1 MSTYWGNRQWYWYH
15 LISYTSPNTFNIQT
29 KKFYLELIILMTELL
44 PCHKCHKHFTS
55 YIKQT
60 SANFNNRET
69 FIDWFITAHNHV
81 NKSLNKP
88 NFTKEEANN
97 LYLEKEILKE
107 KENKNI
113 IAVDNLEQD
122 LNKISIDKIENDK
135 IEIKNEIKNEYK
147 IKNLNHSFLNE
158 FIKYHSDRAFYNH
171 SSVFLVAKLIEKLI
185 HIYPC
190 LICRKTL
197 LEYNQRNPIKIYG
210 SSVST
215 FRRWYHN
222 FFEKQDFSKHFT
234 KNWKNMSKY

>member
-1 MSTYWGNRQWYWYH
+1 MSKYWGNRQWYWYH
-15 LISYTSPNTFNIQT
+15 LISYTSPETFDVPI

-44 PCHKCHKHFTS
+44 PCQKCHKHFKS

-69 FIDWFITAHNHV
+69 FIEWFITAHNHV
-81 NKSLNKP
+81 NKSLDKP
-88 NFTKEEANN
+88 TFTREESDN
-97 LYLEKEILKE
+97 LYLEKETS
-107 KENKNI
+107 KENKNLI
-113 IAVDNLEQD
+113 TVDNLEQD
-122 LNKISIDKIENDK
+122 KNNINKILIDKIENENIK
-135 IEIKNEIKNEYK
+135 EIK

-171 SSVFLVAKLIEKLI
+171 SSVFLVAKLVEKLI

-197 LEYNQRNPIKIYG
+197 LEYNQRNPIRIYG

-215 FRRWYHN
+215 FRRWYYN

>member
-1 MSTYWGNRQWYWYH
+1 
-15 LISYTSPNTFNIQT
+15 
-29 KKFYLELIILMTELL
+29 MTELL

-60 SANFNNRET
+60 SANFNNKET

-88 NFTKEEANN
+88 SFTKEEANN

-107 KENKNI
+107 NKNI
-113 IAVDNLEQD
+113 IIVDNLEQD
-122 LNKISIDKIENDK
+122 LNKIPIEK
-135 IEIKNEIKNEYK
+135 IEIKNEIKIETK
-147 IKNLNHSFLNE
+147 IEIKNLNHSFLNE

-190 LICRKTL
+190 DICRKIL
-197 LEYNQRNPIKIYG
+197 LEYNQRNPIRIYG
-210 SSVST
+210 SSIST
-215 FRRWYHN
+215 FRRWYNN
-222 FFEKQDFSKHFT
+222 FFDKQDFSKHFT

>member
-1 MSTYWGNRQWYWYH
+1 MSKYWGNRQWYWYH
-15 LISYTSPNTFNIQT
+15 LISYTSPETFDVPI

-44 PCHKCHKHFTS
+44 PCQKCHTHFTS

-60 SANFNNRET
+60 SANFNNKET

-88 NFTKEEANN
+88 SFTKEEANN

-107 KENKNI
+107 NKNI
-113 IAVDNLEQD
+113 IIVDNLEQD
-122 LNKISIDKIENDK
+122 LNKIPIEK
-135 IEIKNEIKNEYK
+135 IEIKNEIKIETK
-147 IKNLNHSFLNE
+147 IEIKNLNHSFLNE

-185 HIYPC
+185 IIYPC
-190 LICRKTL
+190 LICRKIL

-210 SSVST
+210 SSIST
-215 FRRWYHN
+215 FRRWYNN
-222 FFEKQDFSKHFT
+222 FFNKQDFSKHFT